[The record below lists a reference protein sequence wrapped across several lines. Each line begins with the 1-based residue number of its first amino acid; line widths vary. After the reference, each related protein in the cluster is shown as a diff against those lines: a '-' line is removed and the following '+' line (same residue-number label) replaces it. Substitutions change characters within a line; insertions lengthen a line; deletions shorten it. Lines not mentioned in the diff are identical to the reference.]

1 MKTKTKIFLASVA
14 YNAVSMLRKVAG
26 KNNIARVSRSGVNW
40 ELDLSEG
47 IDFSIYLLGAFER
60 STAHALDRLAAPG
73 ATVFDIGANIGAH
86 TLPLA
91 RKVGQAGRVFA
102 FEPTTFAFGK
112 LQRNLSLNPELQGRV
127 HASQMLLTDDPAAS
141 IKKEI
146 YSSWPLS
153 GKDNLHPKHGGQ
165 LSTTTGARSDTLDA
179 FVEREGISKLDLIK
193 IDVDGNEYPVL
204 HGGAQTLSRL
214 RPTILL
220 ELSPYVHAEEG
231 NSFASL
237 VELLKSI
244 GYSLE
249 EVGSE
254 RRLPMSVAELERLI
268 PDGGSINAIARFGPR

>member
-1 MKTKTKIFLASVA
+1 MKTKTKILLASVA
-14 YNAVSMLRKVAG
+14 YNAVSTMRRVAG

-60 STAHALDRLAAPG
+60 STASALEQLAVPG

-86 TLPLA
+86 TLPMA
-91 RKVGQAGRVFA
+91 RKVGSAGRVFA

-112 LQRNLSLNPELQGRV
+112 LQKNLSLNRDLEGRV
-127 HASQMLLTDDPAAS
+127 HANQMLLTDNPGAS

-153 GKDNLHPKHGGQ
+153 GRDNLHPKHGGQ
-165 LSTTTGARSDTLDA
+165 LSTTTGARSETLDA

-204 HGGAQTLSRL
+204 HGGAAALARL

-231 NSFASL
+231 NSFGAL
-237 VELLKSI
+237 VDLLKSV

-249 EVGSE
+249 EVGSG
-254 RRLPMSVAELERLI
+254 RKLPMSVPELERLI
-268 PDGGSINAIARFGPR
+268 PDGGSINAIAKFDRR